1 MVAGKVAVE
10 SVTKFRPAAKLTAH
24 HCNIKEAQ
32 FGVDFFKR
40 FAVVLNGLDNLEA
53 RKHVNRLCLAAEV
66 PLVESGTQGYLGQVR
81 KPPQSCGVQQQAD
94 TQLTMSALGGA
105 GDGTCEGPQ

>member
-1 MVAGKVAVE
+1 MVGAKVAVE

-81 KPPQSCGVQQQAD
+81 TTSV
-94 TQLTMSALGGA
+94 LWRSAINRHSA
-105 GDGTCEGPQ
+105 HDFCSRRRR